1 MKNIDR
7 RSFLSVS
14 TGTLAAAALV
24 GGRFREVL
32 AQGSPG
38 GNPVVDTSAGK
49 LRGANLNGVNA
60 FKGVP
65 YGASTA
71 GPARFMPPVKP
82 QPWAGVR
89 DAIDI
94 GPRSPQP
101 VRLMVPEMGDTLTGS
116 GPMSEDCLRVNV
128 WTPGVGAGRR
138 PVMVWMH
145 GGGFRTGSGSAVMFD
160 GRELAR
166 KHDVVVVTVTHRLN
180 ALGFLYLGEIAGG
193 KYADSVNVG
202 MRDIVLALEWV
213 KENIAAF
220 GGDAGNV
227 TVFGQSGG
235 GGKTSMLTAWPSAKG
250 LFHRAIIQSTISD
263 TAVRGLTKDQ
273 AIQAAETFLARLGVK
288 ANQPDQLDA
297 LQNLPVERL
306 MSALVGGD
314 GPAGETA
321 RDVRPGAAQ
330 PLAGDLSLRF
340 TPVVD
345 GRWLPRHP
353 YDPDAT
359 PVSADI
365 PLLCGSVETESVP
378 YQGLNDPYWTT
389 TEIDAA
395 SLHDR
400 VKRSLQASDAEV
412 DRVIGIYRSHRPK
425 ASNMDLAT
433 IIASDNGVLRTS
445 EYVIAERK
453 LALKKAPVYMYY
465 FNWYSPLREGR
476 VRAMHGVELP
486 FVFDHV
492 DEGAFMIGRGPERQA
507 LADKV
512 SAAWVAFARSG
523 NPNHKGLPAWKP
535 FNVADRPTM
544 VFNNECALVN
554 DPYGEERLALKAIRE
569 KTSG

>member
-1 MKNIDR
+1 MKEINR
-7 RSFLSVS
+7 RSFLGVS
-14 TGTLAAAALV
+14 TGSLAAAVLV
-24 GGRFREVL
+24 GGRFPQLL
-32 AQGSPG
+32 AQGNAG
-38 GNPVVDTSAGK
+38 GNVVVETSAGK
-49 LRGANLNGVNA
+49 VRGASLPGVSA

-71 GPARFMPPVKP
+71 GPGRFMPSAKP
-82 QPWAGVR
+82 QPWPGVH
-89 DAIDI
+89 DAIDF

-101 VRLMVPEMGDTLTGS
+101 VRRMVPEMGDTLTGS

-128 WTPGVGAGRR
+128 WTPAAGAGRR
-138 PVMVWMH
+138 PVMVWLH
-145 GGGFRTGSGSAVMFD
+145 GGGFRTGSGSAAMFD

-180 ALGFLYLGEIAGG
+180 LFGFLYLGEIVGG
-193 KYADSVNVG
+193 KYAESTNLG

-220 GGDAGNV
+220 GGDPGNV

-250 LFHRAIIQSTISD
+250 LFHRAIIQSTLSD
-263 TAVRGLTKDQ
+263 TAVRALSKDQ
-273 AIQAAETFLARLGVK
+273 ASQAAEAFLARLGVK
-288 ANQPDQLDA
+288 PNQPDQIDA
-297 LQNLPVERL
+297 LQRAPVERL
-306 MSALVGGD
+306 MSALVGGN
-314 GPAGETA
+314 GPAGEVA
-321 RDVRPGAAQ
+321 RDVRPGATQ
-330 PLAGDLSLRF
+330 PLTGDLSLRF

-378 YQGLNDPYWTT
+378 YQGLTDPYWTT

-395 SLHDR
+395 SLGDR
-400 VKRSLQASDAEV
+400 VKRSLRVDAADA
-412 DRVIGIYRSHRPK
+412 DRVIALYRSHRPK
-425 ASNMDLAT
+425 ASNMDLAM

-445 EYVIAERK
+445 EYTIAERK
-453 LALKKAPVYMYY
+453 VAQNKAAVYMYY

-492 DEGAFMIGRGPERQA
+492 DEGAFMIGQGPERQA

-512 SAAWVAFARSG
+512 SGAWVAFARSG
-523 NPNHKGLPAWKP
+523 NPNHGGLPAWTP
-535 FNVADRPTM
+535 FNVTERPTM
-544 VFNNECALVN
+544 VFNNECALVD

-569 KTSG
+569 KSNG

>member
-1 MKNIDR
+1 MRHMNR
-7 RSFLSVS
+7 RAFIGVGAGSV
-14 TGTLAAAALV
+14 AAFV
-24 GGRFREVL
+24 GSRFSRVL
-32 AQGSPG
+32 AQSGPAAG
-38 GNPVVDTSAGK
+38 PVVDTGAGK
-49 LRGANLNGVNA
+49 LRGALLNGVSS

-71 GPARFMPPVKP
+71 GAGRFMPSVKP
-82 QPWAGVR
+82 EPWTGVR
-89 DAIDI
+89 DALTF
-94 GPRSPQP
+94 GLRAPQP
-101 VRLMVPEMGDTLTGS
+101 VRAMVPEMGDTLTGS
-116 GPMSEDCLRVNV
+116 GPMSEDCLRLNV
-128 WTPGVGAGRR
+128 WTPGTGAGRR
-138 PVMVWMH
+138 PVMVWLH
-145 GGGFRTGSGSAVMFD
+145 GGGFRTGSGNAVMFD
-160 GRELAR
+160 GQELAR

-180 ALGFLYLGEIAGG
+180 VFGFLYLGEIAGG
-193 KYADSVNVG
+193 KYADSTNLG

-213 KENIAAF
+213 KDNVAAF

-250 LFHRAIIQSTISD
+250 LFHRAIIQSTIVD

-273 AIQAAETFLARLGVK
+273 SSQAAEALLSRLGVK
-288 ANQPDQLDA
+288 ANQPDQIDT

-314 GPAGETA
+314 GPAGEVA

-330 PLAGDLSLRF
+330 PLTGDLSLRF

-353 YDPDAT
+353 YDPDAS

-378 YQGLNDPYWTT
+378 YQGITDPYWTT
-389 TEIDAA
+389 SEIDAT

-400 VKRSLQASDAEV
+400 VKRSLGASDADV
-412 DRVIGIYRSHRPK
+412 DRVIAIYRAHRPK

-433 IIASDNGVLRTS
+433 IVASDNGVLRTS
-445 EYVIAERK
+445 EYTIAERK
-453 LALKKAPVYMYY
+453 VALGRAPVYMYY

-476 VRAMHGVELP
+476 VRVMHGMELP

-492 DEGAFMIGRGPERQA
+492 DEAAFMVGRGSERQA

-523 NPNHKGLPAWKP
+523 NPNHSGLPAWKP
-535 FNVADRPTM
+535 FNATERATM

-554 DPYGEERLALKAIRE
+554 DPYGDERRALQSVR
-569 KTSG
+569 